1 MSSYPWDYEDTVR
14 IDADDIL
21 DYVRDNKD
29 WFLDQL
35 GCSESTVGNTLLE
48 LERHVTDLI
57 NEYDDIR
64 RYRDESSNNRDD
76 RAVKLYEELE
86 RLRNRIRTMMAR

>member
-1 MSSYPWDYEDTVR
+1 MPWDFETQVNV
-14 IDADDIL
+14 DADEIL

-35 GCSESTVGNTLLE
+35 GCSESTVGSTLLE
-48 LERHVTDLI
+48 LEKHVTNLI

-64 RYRDESSNNRDD
+64 RFRDESSNNRNE
-76 RAVKLYEELE
+76 RVVKLYEELKG
-86 RLRNRIRTMMAR
+86 LKDRIRSMMAR

>member
-1 MSSYPWDYEDTVR
+1 MPWDFETQVSV
-14 IDADDIL
+14 DADEIL

-35 GCSESTVGNTLLE
+35 GCSESTVGNTLLA

-86 RLRNRIRTMMAR
+86 RLRSRIRTMMAR

>member
-1 MSSYPWDYEDTVR
+1 MPWDFETQVNV
-14 IDADDIL
+14 DADEIL

-48 LERHVTDLI
+48 LEKHVTNLI
-57 NEYDDIR
+57 YEYDDIR
-64 RYRDESSNNRDD
+64 RFRDESSNNRNE
-76 RAVKLYEELE
+76 RVVKLYEELE
-86 RLRNRIRTMMAR
+86 RLKDRIRSMMAR

>member
-1 MSSYPWDYEDTVR
+1 MPWDFETQVSV
-14 IDADDIL
+14 DADEIL

-48 LERHVTDLI
+48 LERHVTNLI

-64 RYRDESSNNRDD
+64 RFRDESSNNRDD
-76 RAVKLYEELE
+76 RAVKLYEELTT
-86 RLRNRIRTMMAR
+86 LRNRIRSMMAR

>member
-1 MSSYPWDYEDTVR
+1 MRVPWDFETQVSV
-14 IDADDIL
+14 DADEIL
-21 DYVRDNKD
+21 DYVHDNKD

-35 GCSESTVGNTLLE
+35 GCSEITVTNTLLA

-64 RYRDESSNNRDD
+64 RYRDESSNNKDD
-76 RAVKLYEELE
+76 RVVKLYEELE
-86 RLRNRIRTMMAR
+86 SLRNRIRTMMAR